1 MTTVLLDL
9 FMVFRW
15 KPPGFVLMTFFI
27 DIFLRPSVPW
37 IRLEAVGGMG
47 LAFLG
52 LMMAW
57 APGKAPDDVV
67 RRC

>member
-1 MTTVLLDL
+1 
-9 FMVFRW
+9 
-15 KPPGFVLMTFFI
+15 MTFFM

-37 IRLEAVGGMG
+37 IRLEAEGGIG
-47 LAFLG
+47 LEYLG

-67 RRC
+67 SRC